1 MNYSDEK
8 FADIQMLRYHLNG
21 FEQLSLNQKQYVY
34 CLAKATLC
42 GRDITTDQ
50 FGRYNLKIRKLLE
63 ALYIIY
69 KEQPETL
76 GLKELSQQEQEPSQE
91 QEHGLSQ
98 QEPSQ
103 QEQFEAMTVYLKRVW
118 FSNGIHHHYGCDK
131 FKPQFS
137 ESWFHSIIA
146 RSADK
151 LASKLGVASGDEVM
165 EWCAPLFPVIFDP
178 EIMPKRV
185 EKACGVDQVK
195 GSACNYYEGLTQQE
209 VEAYYAAKND
219 PSNPCPPSY
228 GLNSKLVKTASGD
241 IEEQVWKQ
249 GGMYG
254 EAIDRIVYWLTKA
267 MQFAE
272 NEKQQEVIGLLISY
286 YRTGDLK
293 TFDSYSIEWLK
304 EQAGDIDFINGF
316 IEVYGDPLGFKASWE
331 GIVTYKDKVANERT
345 HKICS
350 NAQWFEDHSPVDPRF
365 KKKEVRG
372 VTANVVVAAM
382 LGGDEYPSTAIGIN
396 LPNADWIRAQ
406 HGSKSITI
414 GNLTEAYSRA
424 AEGNGFLDEFVADKS
439 TLALVRQFDHLCDD
453 LHTDLHECLGHGS
466 GQLLPGV
473 SSDALKSYGSTI
485 EEARADLFG
494 LYYMADAKMVELG
507 LLPSADAYKAHYY
520 TYMLNGLMTQLRRIT
535 PGADIEEDHMRNR
548 ALIAYWV
555 LDHAQGEVELTES
568 NGKTCVFIHS
578 YERLRTLFAQLLAEI
593 QRIKSEGD
601 YEAARQLVERYGVK
615 VDRAL
620 LEEVHRRYEKLDIA
634 PYKGFINPRL
644 SLVTD
649 AQGNVCDVKADY
661 TESYE
666 HQMLRYSNEFGFLSL
681 KEENSSSKEEAS
693 STEEVISSKE
703 ETSLSKEEASSLKEE
718 SDPSSVD
725 DDVKQIKRSFR
736 LFMNGVASSS
746 MRDKGLEYKINWGIP
761 VTRLRDMAAQYAPSV
776 ALAERLWESDVR
788 ECKILATMLM
798 PAERFSE
805 PMALSWLS
813 ACNNQEM
820 VEMLVFNLVQNMP
833 GVETFV
839 VSLLHSDEPNAPL
852 AALHLVS
859 RLVARQNVAFLT
871 DEVVSSF
878 AQLVIKALSGTD
890 AVLKH
895 AALNSVTRYVD
906 RELKGADK
914 VVELLKK
921 HKIDIF

>member
-8 FADIQMLRYHLNG
+8 FADIQMLRYRLNG

-63 ALYIIY
+63 ALYLIY
-69 KEQPETL
+69 KEQPEAL
-76 GLKELSQQEQEPSQE
+76 GLQGLSQHELSQQGQELSQKQELSQE
-91 QEHGLSQ
+91 QE
-98 QEPSQ
+98 
-103 QEQFEAMTVYLKRVW
+103 QFDAMTVYLKRVW

-137 ESWFHSIIA
+137 ESWFRSIIA

-304 EQAGDIDFINGF
+304 EHAGDIDFINGF

-331 GIVTYKDKVANERT
+331 GIVTYKDKEANERT

-424 AEGNGFLDEFVADKS
+424 AEGNGFLEEFVADES
-439 TLALVRQFDHLCDD
+439 TLTLVRQFDHLCDD

-601 YEAARQLVERYGVK
+601 YEAARQLVESYGVK

-620 LEEVHRRYEKLDIA
+620 LEEVHRRYEKLNIA

-661 TESYE
+661 TESYK

-681 KEENSSSKEEAS
+681 KEENSSSKKEAP
-693 STEEVISSKE
+693 SSKA
-703 ETSLSKEEASSLKEE
+703 EAVS
-718 SDPSSVD
+718 SSVD
-725 DDVKQIKRSFR
+725 DDVKKIKRSFR

-839 VSLLHSDEPNAPL
+839 VSLLHSDEHNAPL

-859 RLVARQNVAFLT
+859 RLVARQNVAFMT

-878 AQLVIKALSGTD
+878 AQLVIKALNGTD

>member
-8 FADIQMLRYHLNG
+8 FADIQMLRYRLNG

-63 ALYIIY
+63 ALYLIY
-69 KEQPETL
+69 KEQPEAL
-76 GLKELSQQEQEPSQE
+76 GLKDLSQQEQELSQE
-91 QEHGLSQ
+91 QEHGL
-98 QEPSQ
+98 SQ

-137 ESWFHSIIA
+137 ESWFRSIIA
-146 RSADK
+146 KSAAK

-228 GLNSKLVKTASGD
+228 GLNSKLVKTASGN

-424 AEGNGFLDEFVADKS
+424 AEGNGFLDEFVADES

-507 LLPSADAYKAHYY
+507 LLPSADAYKAQYY

-568 NGKTCVFIHS
+568 NGKTSVFIHS

-615 VDRAL
+615 VNRAL

-693 STEEVISSKE
+693 STEEVLSSKE
-703 ETSLSKEEASSLKEE
+703 ETSLSKDEASSSKEE
-718 SDPSSVD
+718 SAPSSVD
-725 DDVKQIKRSFR
+725 DNVKKIKRSFR

-805 PMALSWLS
+805 SMALSWLS

-839 VSLLHSDEPNAPL
+839 VSLLHSDEPNASL

-859 RLVARQNVAFLT
+859 RLVARQNVAFIT

-878 AQLVIKALSGTD
+878 AQLVVKALGGTD

>member
-8 FADIQMLRYHLNG
+8 FADIQMLRYRLNG

-63 ALYIIY
+63 ALYLIY
-69 KEQPETL
+69 KEQPEAL
-76 GLKELSQQEQEPSQE
+76 GLKELSQQE
-91 QEHGLSQ
+91 

-137 ESWFHSIIA
+137 ESWFRSIIA

-185 EKACGVDQVK
+185 EKACGVDQVQ

-228 GLNSKLVKTASGD
+228 GLNSKLVKTASGN

-304 EQAGDIDFINGF
+304 EHAGDIDFINGF

-331 GIVTYKDKVANERT
+331 GIVTYKDKEANERT

-424 AEGNGFLDEFVADKS
+424 AEGNGFLEEFVADES
-439 TLALVRQFDHLCDD
+439 TLTLVRQFDHLCDD

-494 LYYMADAKMVELG
+494 LYYMADAKMVELA

-666 HQMLRYSNEFGFLSL
+666 HQMLRYSNEFGFLPL
-681 KEENSSSKEEAS
+681 KEENSSSKEENS
-693 STEEVISSKE
+693 SSKE
-703 ETSLSKEEASSLKEE
+703 EDPSSKAEAVS
-718 SDPSSVD
+718 SSVD
-725 DDVKQIKRSFR
+725 DDVKKIKRSFR

-833 GVETFV
+833 CVETFV
-839 VSLLHSDEPNAPL
+839 VSLLHSDEHNAPL

-859 RLVARQNVAFLT
+859 RLVARQNVAFMT

-878 AQLVIKALSGTD
+878 AQLVIKALNGTD